1 MLTFYDDSTGERV
14 ELSGATASNWVSKVA
29 NLLVDGLDCQPGD
42 RVGVLLPV
50 HWQTAV
56 ILFGAWTAGVGVTND
71 STDADIVFAAETALP
86 AALEAD
92 PLQPIGL
99 SLRPLGAPMQAIP
112 PGVLDFATE
121 VPGYGDVT
129 SPRPLPGPAFDE
141 TPAAVLADRAR
152 TAGGH
157 HPGERVL
164 TTAAYDNLDGLVHG
178 LLAPLAA
185 SGSVVVCRHLDR
197 TRLHARAAA
206 ERVTGTVGVA
216 VEGLPRL
223 GQARVP

>member
-112 PGVLDFATE
+112 PGSPPRCPATA
-121 VPGYGDVT
+121 T
-129 SPRPLPGPAFDE
+129 W
-141 TPAAVLADRAR
+141 RAR
-152 TAGGH
+152 ARYRGR
-157 HPGERVL
+157 PM
-164 TTAAYDNLDGLVHG
+164 
-178 LLAPLAA
+178 
-185 SGSVVVCRHLDR
+185 
-197 TRLHARAAA
+197 TRLR
-206 ERVTGTVGVA
+206 RPCWPTGPGRQA
-216 VEGLPRL
+216 VITPVS
-223 GQARVP
+223 AY